1 MECFQT
7 SVALRVAL
15 KDGDYRRCSCGQS
28 FKQYS
33 QVLDLEDKAEWL
45 GQGPGRRKIGG

>member
-1 MECFQT
+1 MVIT
-7 SVALRVAL
+7 
-15 KDGDYRRCSCGQS
+15 GDAPGGQS